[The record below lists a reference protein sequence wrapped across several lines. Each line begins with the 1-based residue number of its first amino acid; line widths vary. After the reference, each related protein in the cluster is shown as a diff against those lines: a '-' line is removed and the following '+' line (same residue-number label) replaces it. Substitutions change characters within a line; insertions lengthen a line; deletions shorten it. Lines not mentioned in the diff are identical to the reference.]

1 MVQLRRFAPSWVR
14 SGNRTEVPAGSDW
27 AAAAGRSLA
36 NSSVTGQPAAAH
48 PTDKP
53 GDRTP
58 AVALDRRRQWVAAAV
73 RIVFGVIWGIDAW
86 LKWQPGFRATFLPN
100 MIATAAAEPHW
111 LAPWFDFVLR
121 LERPAPAMGAYLGAA
136 VETVIA
142 ITLIVGVARRAVYV
156 AGAIYSLLVWTTAGG
171 FGAPYPPGSHRHRP
185 LNHLC
190 GRVLRLTG
198 DARARTRQPLRPG
211 RHACP
216 PPAMVVPP
224 RRPAPSIG
232 SRLPRPKIRS
242 QCLVCRRTETVF
254 R

>member
-1 MVQLRRFAPSWVR
+1 M
-14 SGNRTEVPAGSDW
+14 
-27 AAAAGRSLA
+27 
-36 NSSVTGQPAAAH
+36 
-48 PTDKP
+48 
-53 GDRTP
+53 
-58 AVALDRRRQWVAAAV
+58 ALDRRRQWVAAAV

-171 FGAPYPPGSHRHRP
+171 FGAPYTPGATDIGPSIIYAVVFCALLVMLEHGLGNRFALDDTLVR
-185 LNHLC
+185 
-190 GRVLRLTG
+190 RLPWWSRLAG
-198 DARARTRQPLRPG
+198 PPLR
-211 RHACP
+211 
-216 PPAMVVPP
+216 
-224 RRPAPSIG
+224 
-232 SRLPRPKIRS
+232 
-242 QCLVCRRTETVF
+242 
-254 R
+254 